1 MKFFTRLTHGTA
13 GLLAIAVAGAVGL
26 VRLASHLTT
35 PGPEPDGAL
44 VRFDE
49 GQVEVVSLWIHPA
62 LVDLARSPSES
73 AACGSIEG
81 FRRYAEEKG
90 LEKAWYVLTLKG
102 ILANGE
108 SVVYSTIRRPYEMN
122 EACYAEFPT
131 TMELAAGKPRRY
143 PLTDYSTAKVY
154 IIPDRFLEADPR
166 AVLDELR
173 MLERLPGHEMRP
185 PAGAGPEAVLRP

>member
-44 VRFDE
+44 VRF
-49 GQVEVVSLWIHPA
+49 EVVSLWIHPA
-62 LVDLARSPSES
+62 LVDLARNPSES

-108 SVVYSTIRRPYEMN
+108 SVVYSTIRRPYELT
-122 EACYAEFPT
+122 EAYYAEFPT
-131 TMELAAGKPRRY
+131 ILALAAGEPRRY

-166 AVLDELR
+166 AVLGELR
-173 MLERLPGHEMRP
+173 MLEHP
-185 PAGAGPEAVLRP
+185 